1 VDGIQDIR
9 DYLPTISPN
18 LMLPF
23 ARWGINP
30 FEDRF
35 EVTLHNDGTIRGTGG
50 VRVVRDDCAT
60 SVPGLY
66 VAGDVATRELVA
78 GATLRRRR
86 PELRVGIVLG
96 ALGRPRRGQLRP
108 QPRSTFRTPHT
119 DWRSW
124 IATAWHRLRE
134 RYARHGPGRQGRADC
149 QTCFM
154 CELYCKF
161 DALYVAP
168 DCDLPTRVD
177 AATLLA
183 SGLLGQ
189 FRRDS
194 GWDEW
199 HGQYPN
205 EHRLMD
211 GVFRRAREATPSAD

>member
-9 DYLPTISPN
+9 DHLPTISPN

-134 RYARHGPGRQGRADC
+134 RYARHGPGRQGRRTAKPVSC
-149 QTCFM
+149 ANSTANSMHCMWHPIATFRPSSMQRRSSPQACSVNFGPT
-154 CELYCKF
+154 
-161 DALYVAP
+161 P
-168 DCDLPTRVD
+168 DGMNGTGSIQMS
-177 AATLLA
+177 T
-183 SGLLGQ
+183 G
-189 FRRDS
+189 
-194 GWDEW
+194 
-199 HGQYPN
+199 
-205 EHRLMD
+205 
-211 GVFRRAREATPSAD
+211 